1 VKDPVVY
8 PEPVEGQGLDTEE
21 IFTHATA
28 AVPPAQM
35 YPVGQGAHWKFK
47 AGGGLFALGEPVNK
61 IGLGTR
67 N

>member
-8 PEPVEGQGLDTEE
+8 PEPVEGQGLDEVDT
-21 IFTHATA
+21 FTHAAA

-47 AGGGLFALGEPVNK
+47 AGGGLFGV
-61 IGLGTR
+61 
-67 N
+67 